1 MSKVVLLYRHEDG
14 RVIEVGGD
22 ASAAEVWQIYPERV
36 LLKKVDG
43 LDAAKG
49 AMPEGFV
56 LEVGSFSPPCPK
68 CSTSSPMSLRTG
80 MYVCPD
86 CNASF

>member
-14 RVIEVGGD
+14 RVIEVTGD

-36 LLKKVDG
+36 LVKKVAG
-43 LDAAKG
+43 MDAAKQTL
-49 AMPEGFV
+49 PEGFALDAGV
-56 LEVGSFSPPCPK
+56 FSPPCPK
-68 CSTSSPMSLRTG
+68 CASASPMCLRTG